1 MKSDSTPRFVTAI
14 AAAIIALALTPTGAT
29 ASTPAEPNDAEDLL
43 YLAKDRLIILRMHV
57 RVDGKSFAAIWDEYV
72 DGVLKDLDKD
82 GDGTLSNQE
91 QLQLPKRNEFLQA
104 GLIVRTSGSS
114 NRLTP
119 ADRNRDGKVT
129 RKELGDYFR
138 NMGLRPFSTRLSN
151 PPSNRMIRTVGGR
164 QRQPQGTELFG
175 HLDTNEDGKLSVAE
189 FKSAM
194 KSLHKLDL
202 DDDETISLAELQ
214 PLQNPFFGFAVGS
227 SQATTTLQPSFTTLS
242 AAGSAR
248 QLVSQLLTRY
258 DTGTVAGTG
267 GKATKDG
274 NLSRQ
279 EIGFAQEVYQTFDA
293 DENGLLDFDELMQFV
308 RRPLPA
314 VEFIV
319 RLGKREPNEKR
330 VEIVSSAKELQAG
343 IRTSS
348 AGLVTVILGE
358 TQIEIGVN
366 QQWYRGTQ
374 EATYKVQFAAAD
386 TDNNAYLEKKEVE
399 RNAYFR
405 NTFALMDRDGD
416 GKVFE
421 EEVLAFAKRIAAAS
435 RSGTVLNVSNAGRN
449 LFEILDLNRDRRL
462 GRRELTA
469 AVERMELW
477 DADGDK
483 HVAEAELP
491 THFRLTLGRT
501 QAGGVGIIQSS
512 PTRAGYPTTSA
523 AGNSARPLGFQ
534 KMDRN
539 QDGDISRHEF
549 VGSRKKFQTLDK
561 NNDGLIAPDEA
572 MAAR

>member
-1 MKSDSTPRFVTAI
+1 MKFDRTTRFATGIATAI
-14 AAAIIALALTPTGAT
+14 VALALVPPCVMAGA
-29 ASTPAEPNDAEDLL
+29 PAEPNDAEDLL
-43 YLAKDRLIILRMHV
+43 YFAKDRLIILRMHV
-57 RVDGKSFAAIWDEYV
+57 RVDGKSFEAIWDEYV

-104 GLIVRTSGSS
+104 GLIVRTSGST
-114 NRLTP
+114 NRPTP

-129 RKELGDYFR
+129 RKELGEYFR
-138 NMGLRPFSTRLSN
+138 GMGLQPFSTRLSN
-151 PPSNRMIRTVGGR
+151 PQSNRNVRTVNGR
-164 QRQPQGTELFG
+164 RQQAQGAELFG
-175 HLDTNEDGKLSVAE
+175 HLDTNDDGKLSVDE
-189 FKSAM
+189 FKLAM
-194 KSLHKLDL
+194 KSLHKSDL

-214 PLQNPFFGFAVGS
+214 PLQNPYLALRASGQS
-227 SQATTTLQPSFTTLS
+227 NQTQRPSFTTLS
-242 AAGSAR
+242 AVGSAR

-258 DTGTVAGTG
+258 DTATVAGAD
-267 GKATKDG
+267 GKAAKDG
-274 NLSRQ
+274 NLSRKELGFEQ
-279 EIGFAQEVYQTFDA
+279 ESFQPFDA
-293 DENGLLDFDELMQFV
+293 DENGTLDFDEMMQFV
-308 RRPLPA
+308 RRPSPA

-330 VEIVSSAKELQAG
+330 VGIVSSAKELQAG
-343 IRTSS
+343 IRATTG
-348 AGLVTVILGE
+348 GLVTVILGE

-366 QQWYRGTQ
+366 QQWYQGNQ
-374 EATYKVQFAAAD
+374 EATYKARFAAAD

-399 RNAYFR
+399 RNGFFR

-421 EEVLAFAKRIAAAS
+421 EEVLAFAKRISAAAS
-435 RSGTVLNVSNAGRN
+435 SGTVLNVSNAGRN

-483 HVAEAELP
+483 HVAESELP

-501 QAGGVGIIQSS
+501 QVGGVGVIRAS
-512 PTRAGYPTTSA
+512 PNGVSYPTTSA
-523 AGNSARPLGFQ
+523 ASNGGRPLWFQ

-539 QDGDISRHEF
+539 QDGDISRREF
-549 VGSRKKFQTLDK
+549 VGPRKKFEALDK
-561 NNDGLIAPDEA
+561 NNDDLIDLGEA
-572 MAAR
+572 ALAK